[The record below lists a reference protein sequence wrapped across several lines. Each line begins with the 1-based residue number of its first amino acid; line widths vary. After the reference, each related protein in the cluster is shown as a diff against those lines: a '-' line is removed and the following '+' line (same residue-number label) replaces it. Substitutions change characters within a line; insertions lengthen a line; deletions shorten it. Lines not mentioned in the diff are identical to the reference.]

1 MRSRASTAQSAIAI
15 SAITTV
21 IGLER
26 AARTRRIGVY
36 LLLDGRFLEKLRK
49 HAPASGRWQAKA
61 CPTTAMVGHA
71 LACLAPISSQLLT
84 VAAPIGVASEPRPSG
99 SGCPEHAR
107 TPVIIGRPRP
117 RRVGYRRRPRP
128 RQAIRATRRGGPTRR
143 RFRPGGGGASP
154 RRTPG

>member
-61 CPTTAMVGHA
+61 CPTAAMVGHA
-71 LACLAPISSQLLT
+71 LACLARSFSQLLR
-84 VAAPIGVASEPRPSG
+84 VAAPIGVVSEYEAASI
-99 SGCPEHAR
+99 
-107 TPVIIGRPRP
+107 IIGRPRP
-117 RRVGYRRRPRP
+117 RRVEYRRRPRP

-143 RFRPGGGGASP
+143 RSPPGGAGAEDGRAP
-154 RRTPG
+154 VR